1 MKLSKVK
8 VMEKVLKTLTLQI
21 PGSASNLGPGL
32 DTVAL
37 ALAIYCRLS
46 FTLLGDDDPEQPFV
60 SWEGFVARQ
69 SLPSD
74 MNNLI
79 YKVLSK
85 LWEDDPNLLRKIRV
99 KVNSDIPL
107 GCGLG
112 ASSAIILGALWAAAY
127 FKDRVPT
134 TAQLLSE
141 ASKLEGHPEGL
152 AASLMGNF
160 VVCAKSAARNLLI
173 AKQHDWPVAWKPI
186 VVVPSE
192 RLQTVTMRSL
202 LPTLVKLDD
211 AITNVQRTA
220 LLVSSVCRTDEQG
233 LQESLHDQLH
243 EIHRQSYISLLPK
256 LRRILINEPILGCVA
271 SGAGPSVLILVHE
284 RNKER
289 VLSQIKNWESTEEDK
304 ITILD
309 LEVDTDGIKTIME

>member
-1 MKLSKVK
+1 MD
-8 VMEKVLKTLTLQI
+8 KVLKTLNLQI
-21 PGSASNLGPGL
+21 PGSSSNLGPGL

-46 FTLLGDDDPEQPFV
+46 FTLLDEDDPQQPFIV
-60 SWEGFVARQ
+60 WEGFVARQ

-85 LWEDDPNLLRKIRV
+85 LWEDDPVLLRKIRV

-134 TAQLLSE
+134 TSQLLAE
-141 ASKLEGHPEGL
+141 ASKLEGHPEAL

-160 VVCAKSAARNLLI
+160 VVCSRSPQRNALI
-173 AKQHDWPVAWKPI
+173 AKQHTWPSTWKP
-186 VVVPSE
+186 VVIVPSE
-192 RLQTVTMRSL
+192 RLQTAAMRSL
-202 LPTLVKLDD
+202 LPTSIDLQA
-211 AITNVQRTA
+211 AIKNVQRTA
-220 LLVSSVCRTDEQG
+220 LMVSSVCRVDEQG
-233 LQESLHDQLH
+233 LQESLHDEMH
-243 EIHRQSYISLLPK
+243 ESYRLSHIPLLPK
-256 LRRILINEPILGCVA
+256 LRRILINEPIIGCVA
-271 SGAGPSVLILVHE
+271 SGAGPSILVLVHE

-289 VLSQIKNWESTEEDK
+289 VLSQIKNWEETEEDK
-304 ITILD
+304 ITVLD
-309 LEVDTDGIKTIME
+309 LEVDTEGIKTLD

>member
-1 MKLSKVK
+1 MD
-8 VMEKVLKTLTLQI
+8 KVLKTLTLQI
-21 PGSASNLGPGL
+21 PGSSSNLGPGL

-46 FTLLGDDDPEQPFV
+46 FTLLDEDDPQQPFIA
-60 SWEGFVARQ
+60 WEGFVARQ

-85 LWEDDPNLLRKIRV
+85 LWEDDPILLRKIRV
-99 KVNSDIPL
+99 RVNSDIPL

-134 TAQLLSE
+134 TSQLLAE

-160 VVCAKSAARNLLI
+160 VVCSRSSQRNSLI
-173 AKQHDWPVAWKPI
+173 AKQHTWPSTWKPI
-186 VVVPSE
+186 VIVPSD
-192 RLQTVTMRSL
+192 RLQTSTMRSL
-202 LPTLVKLDD
+202 LPSSVKLED
-211 AITNVQRTA
+211 AIKNVQRTA
-220 LLVSSVCRTDEQG
+220 LMVSSVCRVDEQG
-233 LQESLHDQLH
+233 LQESLHDELH
-243 EIHRQSYISLLPK
+243 ESYRSAHIGLLPK
-256 LRRILINEPILGCVA
+256 LRRILVNEPILGCVA
-271 SGAGPSVLILVHE
+271 SGAGPSILILVHE

-289 VLSQIKNWESTEEDK
+289 VLSQIKNWEGTEDDK
-304 ITILD
+304 VTVLD
-309 LEVDTDGIKTIME
+309 LAVDTEGIKTLD

>member
-1 MKLSKVK
+1 MDKV
-8 VMEKVLKTLTLQI
+8 VKTLTLQI
-21 PGSASNLGPGL
+21 PGSSSNLGPGL

-37 ALAIYCRLS
+37 ALAIYCRLT
-46 FTLLGDDDPEQPFV
+46 FNLLEEDDSQQPFIA
-60 SWEGFVARQ
+60 WEGFVARQ

-85 LWEDDPNLLRKIRV
+85 LWADDPVLLRKIRV
-99 KVNSDIPL
+99 KVDSDIPL

-134 TAQLLSE
+134 TSQLLAE

-152 AASLMGNF
+152 AASLTGKF
-160 VVCAKSAARNLLI
+160 VVCSRSSNRNSLI
-173 AKQHDWPVAWKPI
+173 AKQHDWPSAWKPI
-186 VVVPSE
+186 VIVPSE
-192 RLQTVTMRSL
+192 RLQTTTMRSL
-202 LPTLVKLDD
+202 LPSSVKLDD
-211 AITNVQRTA
+211 AIKNVQRTA
-220 LLVSSVCRTDEQG
+220 LLVSSVCRIDEQG
-233 LQESLHDQLH
+233 LQESLHDELH
-243 EIHRQSYISLLPK
+243 ESYRQVHITLLPK
-256 LRRILINEPILGCVA
+256 LRRILVNEPILGCVA

-284 RNKER
+284 RNKDR
-289 VLSQIKNWESTEEDK
+289 VLAQIKNWESTEDDK

-309 LEVDTDGIKTIME
+309 LEVDTEGIKTID